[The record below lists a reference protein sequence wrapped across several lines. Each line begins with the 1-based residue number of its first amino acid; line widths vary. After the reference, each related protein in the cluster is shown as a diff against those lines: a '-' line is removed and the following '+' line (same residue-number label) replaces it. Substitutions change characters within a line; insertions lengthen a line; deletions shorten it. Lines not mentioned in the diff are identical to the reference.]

1 MAQDNG
7 RAEVQHYVP
16 RFLLRGFLRKPQE
29 RNQVFVYDKHKDRSF
44 RSNVGNIAAEKG
56 FYSFETQD
64 GQLNMEQIFSELEGK
79 TKPAFDKLIET
90 KSLAAL
96 DDEQKSWLSM
106 FLAVQLLRTRHMLEV
121 IRTLNKGLAEH
132 IRKRGYD
139 PQKTEGFELLA
150 TEDDFKQALLTEM
163 VTAMGQGATLMA
175 AKASFL
181 TTTSVDRPFWISDH
195 PVVMHNE
202 REFGPYGNIGLAVP
216 GIQIYLPLTST
227 LLLALWCTTNA
238 DKLLENV
245 ELAKRNKKELSVMR
259 VLGRDVDTDEAERQ
273 IEYYQTI
280 IDEGEPLI
288 EAMTKGSA
296 IEATA
301 KNVTFFNHLQ
311 VTWSHRFL
319 MSRLDDFA
327 LAKRMISDNSKY
339 RRGLVPKV
347 D

>member
-16 RFLLRGFLRKPQE
+16 RFLLRGFLRKPQKKK
-29 RNQVFVYDKHKDRSF
+29 QVFVYDKHKDRSF
-44 RSNVGNIAAEKG
+44 PSNVGNIAAEKG

-64 GQLNMEQIFSELEGK
+64 GQINMEGIFSKLESN
-79 TKPAFDKLIET
+79 TKSAVDKLIET
-90 KSLAAL
+90 TRLAAL
-96 DDEQKSWLSM
+96 DDEQKSWLSV
-106 FLAVQLLRTRHMLEV
+106 FFATQLLRTRHMMEV
-121 IRTLNKGLAEH
+121 IRTLNEGAAEH
-132 IRKRGYD
+132 IRKLGYD
-139 PQKTEGFELLA
+139 PQETEGFELLV
-150 TEDDFKQALLTEM
+150 TEDDFKQALLTQM
-163 VTAMGQGATLMA
+163 VTAMGQSATLMA

-195 PVVMHNE
+195 PVVMHND

-245 ELAKRNKKELSVMR
+245 ELAKRNKRELSVMR
-259 VLGRDVDTDEAERQ
+259 VLGRDVDTDEVDRQ

-296 IEATA
+296 IQATA
-301 KNVTFFNHLQ
+301 ENVTFYNSLQ

-319 MSRLDDFA
+319 ISPLDDFA

-347 D
+347 E